1 MLKLKKKRSI
11 LSPNLINL
19 SSAKALKSNSRGQT
33 LIEVLIALAIL
44 GIVVVAFMTALTTS
58 SRAII
63 VADEHTTAESLARSE
78 LEYVKS
84 QDYHSAPWFYTVTTA
99 GSTGPVWLDTG
110 HHLPAEYANYSL
122 NVSASCLP
130 SHTSDDGIQQITVK
144 VYHQGKLVLTTSTYK
159 VSR

>member
-1 MLKLKKKRSI
+1 MLQLRKFYRVLKG
-11 LSPNLINL
+11 
-19 SSAKALKSNSRGQT
+19 NSRGQT

-84 QDYHSAPWFYTVTTA
+84 WNNYHLAPWSPLFYTVTTA

>member
-1 MLKLKKKRSI
+1 MLQLRKFYRVLKG
-11 LSPNLINL
+11 
-19 SSAKALKSNSRGQT
+19 NSKGQT

-84 QDYHSAPWFYTVTTA
+84 WNDYHPAPWSY
-99 GSTGPVWLDTG
+99 D
-110 HHLPAEYANYSL
+110 LPSNPPPWDLSHALPPEYGNYSL
-122 NVSASCLP
+122 HVSASCLP
-130 SHTSDDGIQQITVK
+130 SHDPDDGIQRITVE
-144 VYHQGKLVLTTSTYK
+144 VYHQGKPVLTTSTYK
-159 VSR
+159 VKR